1 MTMSRHCIA
10 ALSAQYHL
18 HSSNEASDKL
28 FLIGEIKIMK
38 NGLVKFNL
46 PSYEP
51 LGK

>member
-28 FLIGEIKIMK
+28 FLIGEIK
-38 NGLVKFNL
+38 N
-46 PSYEP
+46 YE
-51 LGK
+51 KRISQV